1 LVKASKQLVTGGFRL
16 RINARQDLAQNA
28 PHSMKLV
35 NKVKDDRDAFV
46 VDAELL
52 QVVDQMSS
60 GEIDLGK
67 VLGGVDP
74 VGCEPARVNPLV
86 STLASIRACRTNS
99 RNSIV
104 MPPWLAAGCRRPAI
118 GRRIS
123 RARDRAFQAA
133 SP

>member
-67 VLGGVDP
+67 VLGGVGP
-74 VGCEPARVNPLV
+74 VGCEPARLNPLAQHV
-86 STLASIRACRTNS
+86 GIDPRLQDEFERFHGHASMACRG
-99 RNSIV
+99 
-104 MPPWLAAGCRRPAI
+104 L
-118 GRRIS
+118 
-123 RARDRAFQAA
+123 
-133 SP
+133 